1 MRLSKNKREAL
12 GQRFG
17 GCCAYCGDKLPA
29 RGWHA
34 ELIGEEYVSG
44 GIVAVCPD
52 CRVSKG
58 NASPEAFK
66 ALLIEQVERA
76 QRHSINFRNAMR
88 FGLVCQ
94 VKTDVEFWFEREQS
108 ARNSSLQALPALPQV
123 SYNQASK

>member
-12 GQRFG
+12 GQKFG

-34 ELIGEEYVSG
+34 ELIGDEYVSG
-44 GIVAVCPD
+44 GMVPVCPD

-58 NASPEAFK
+58 NASPEAFR

-94 VKTDVEFWFEREQS
+94 VKTEVNFWFEREQS
-108 ARNSSLQALPALPQV
+108 SRMSSQQPVTAYPHV
-123 SYNQASK
+123 NNQTL